1 MWSHGHHT
9 TLSNAAT
16 CIWKVC
22 QVSTKGTSHLSKKIK
37 LRARH
42 TQFLLTQEKF
52 IKKNI
57 LKKSKVLS
65 FSRKLPVLYM
75 GYITEE
81 AVQFY
86 ISNKV
91 EAVRFMAVMIQ
102 EQILSC
108 HDFRT
113 NKTHKSPFISV
124 NAMIHSF
131 KLSSSILWFL
141 LIYTRTIL
149 VRHAYL
155 KSVRFFLY

>member
-1 MWSHGHHT
+1 
-9 TLSNAAT
+9 
-16 CIWKVC
+16 
-22 QVSTKGTSHLSKKIK
+22 
-37 LRARH
+37 
-42 TQFLLTQEKF
+42 
-52 IKKNI
+52 
-57 LKKSKVLS
+57 
-65 FSRKLPVLYM
+65 M

-113 NKTHKSPFISV
+113 NKNHKIPFISV

-131 KLSSSILWFL
+131 KLSSSIL
-141 LIYTRTIL
+141 
-149 VRHAYL
+149 
-155 KSVRFFLY
+155 